1 MTGTSRKEIE
11 NTATAESDDARR
23 SSDTATTSSNVALD
37 LAHPL
42 RRLYAYLI
50 DIGILLMVVFLIA
63 RVAGGWVASGWVL
76 SQDPRAAVIDVFI
89 FFGYFVFSTGIFG
102 RTPGK
107 WVAGIKV
114 VDEDG
119 LTPGVGVAIPR
130 EMVGRF
136 VSVVAIGAGLLWMLF
151 DKNRQGWHDKIAGT
165 YVVNT
170 GGSGLLSRL
179 FVSEG
184 DGASSSSTDKGRSSA
199 NKSRQRAVH
208 HVGRPAVSSRR
219 SRRRRR
225 TRSR

>member
-1 MTGTSRKEIE
+1 MTDTSRKEVE
-11 NTATAESDDARR
+11 NTTAATGDDTRR
-23 SSDTATTSSNVALD
+23 SSDTATMTSTPLD

-50 DIGILLMVVFLIA
+50 DIGILLMVVFLVA

-89 FFGYFVFSTGIFG
+89 FFGYFVFGTGIFG

-119 LTPGVGVAIPR
+119 LTPGVGIAIPR

-136 VSVVAIGAGLLWMLF
+136 VSVVAVGAGLLWMLF
-151 DKNRQGWHDKIAGT
+151 DKDRQGWHDKIAGT
-165 YVVNT
+165 YVVNV
-170 GGSGLLSRL
+170 GGSGLLSRF
-179 FVSEG
+179 FVSENN
-184 DGASSSSTDKGRSSA
+184 DDSSSSTDRSRSSG
-199 NKSRQRAVH
+199 NKSQQRAVH
-208 HVGRPAVSSRR
+208 RVGRPAVSSRR

>member
-1 MTGTSRKEIE
+1 MTATSRKEDE
-11 NTATAESDDARR
+11 NTATAEGDDARHL
-23 SSDTATTSSNVALD
+23 SDTSTTTSVPLD

-50 DIGILLMVVFLIA
+50 DIGILLMVVFLVA
-63 RVAGGWVASGWVL
+63 RVAGGWVAGGWVL

-107 WVAGIKV
+107 WVASIKV
-114 VDEDG
+114 VDENG

-136 VSVVAIGAGLLWMLF
+136 VSVVAIGAGLLWVLF
-151 DKNRQGWHDKIAGT
+151 DKDRQGWHDKIAGT
-165 YVVNT
+165 YVINT
-170 GGSGLLSRL
+170 GASGLLSRF
-179 FVSEG
+179 FVSESDG
-184 DGASSSSTDKGRSSA
+184 DSSSSSHRSSSS
-199 NKSRQRAVH
+199 KSRQRAVH
-208 HVGRPAVSSRR
+208 RVGRPAISSRR

>member
-1 MTGTSRKEIE
+1 MTATSRKEDE
-11 NTATAESDDARR
+11 NTATAEDDDARR
-23 SSDTATTSSNVALD
+23 LSDTSTTTSVPLD

-50 DIGILLMVVFLIA
+50 DIGILLMVVFLVA
-63 RVAGGWVASGWVL
+63 RVAGGWVAGGWVL

-107 WVAGIKV
+107 WVASIKV
-114 VDEDG
+114 VDENG
-119 LTPGVGVAIPR
+119 LTPGVGIAIPR

-151 DKNRQGWHDKIAGT
+151 DKDRQGWHDKIAGT
-165 YVVNT
+165 YVINT
-170 GGSGLLSRL
+170 GGSGLLSRF
-179 FVSEG
+179 FVSESGG
-184 DGASSSSTDKGRSSA
+184 DSSSSDDRSSSS
-199 NKSRQRAVH
+199 KSRQRAIH
-208 HVGRPAVSSRR
+208 RVGRPAISSRR